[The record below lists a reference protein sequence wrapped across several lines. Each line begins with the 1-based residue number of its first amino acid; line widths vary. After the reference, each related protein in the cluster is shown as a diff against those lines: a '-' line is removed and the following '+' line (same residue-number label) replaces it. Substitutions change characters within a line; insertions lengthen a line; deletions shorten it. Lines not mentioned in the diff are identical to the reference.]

1 MAFVVEDGT
10 GLETA
15 NAYVT
20 AAEFVAFFGDRGD
33 VVADEDEELIQ
44 AAIIRATDYID
55 KRFGPVFKGEKED
68 DENGLEW
75 PRLNASYKSGDVI
88 SSDVIPNLL
97 KKATFEY
104 AKIALSMALLP
115 VPTPNFNPL
124 DPATGQTTVSQGGS
138 VLRTREVVGPIE
150 DEKWFSTETWRLEA
164 QRASGVYSNIS
175 SSYNLPEYPV
185 ADEWLR
191 QLIRSGQGTSLSR
204 A

>member
-1 MAFVVEDGT
+1 MAFTVET
-10 GLETA
+10 GAGLANA

-20 AAEFVAFFGDRGD
+20 AAEFIAFFADRGD
-33 VVADEDEELIQ
+33 SVATELQANIE

-68 DENGLEW
+68 EDNGLEW
-75 PRLNASYKSGDVI
+75 PRLNAVYKSGDVI
-88 SSDVIPNLL
+88 PSDVIPNLL
-97 KKATFEY
+97 KKATYEY
-104 AKIALSMALLP
+104 AKIALYMALLP

-124 DPATGQTTVSQGGS
+124 DPATGETTVNQGGS
-138 VLRTREVVGPIE
+138 VIRTREVVGPIE
-150 DEKWFSTETWRLEA
+150 DEKWFSTETWRLES
-164 QRASGVYSNIS
+164 QRAAGVYSNVS
-175 SSYNLPEYPV
+175 SVFNLPEYPV

>member
-1 MAFVVEDGT
+1 MAFTVET
-10 GLETA
+10 GAGLANA
-15 NAYVT
+15 NAYVSVQ
-20 AAEFVAFFGDRGD
+20 EFIDFFTDRGD
-33 VVADEDEELIQ
+33 AVADTDSDLIQ

-68 DENGLEW
+68 EENGLEW
-75 PRLNASYKSGDVI
+75 PRLNAVYKSGDVI
-88 SSDVIPNLL
+88 PSDVIPVLL
-97 KKATFEY
+97 KKATYEY
-104 AKIALSMALLP
+104 AKIAISMALLP

-124 DPATGQTTVSQGGS
+124 DPATGQTTVNQGGS
-138 VLRTREVVGPIE
+138 VIRTREVVGPIE
-150 DEKWFSTETWRLEA
+150 DEKWFSTETWRLES
-164 QRASGVYSNIS
+164 QRAAGVYSNIS